1 MTIKTNVCNDYTRL
15 NGTHL
20 YPTDCSVANNTT
32 ENLDQYRKPF
42 YGIRNT
48 CGVFQNF
55 PLSAESSMIDEF
67 HSTSEVT
74 AETSWEEELSPKY
87 EFCRHIHSDND
98 WSLKYNSTDAV
109 VCLATPTMTTSWL
122 GVGEPTAGMPGRG
135 ENNFDRELSMDLA
148 KEDYL
153 RLMVPRNINM
163 WSPPP
168 SPIFQSSPSQIEDLS
183 ELQSVFSIPML
194 QFGSIIGQDNG
205 IELFEKTFN
214 ETTDGSFLFVTTNRA
229 DKLLVLL
236 RERGIEVQ
244 DIGKTRTPGILVVL
258 FKTHEF
264 AKRAFT
270 TQREIGIRMVP
281 PKYTKKYW
289 FKNPSPNFPVIFE
302 TSRRLT
308 VKAGKSSTNEK
319 IGDFL
324 MMDAKKGNGCL
335 VLADQM
341 KGHRLRVV
349 GYIGKFMNKY
359 GRIIEQ
365 TSMSKQ
371 KIIGWIS
378 TKSYKNKQKFV
389 HRRSM
394 NKIGDYVHYD
404 RFQVVE

>member
-55 PLSAESSMIDEF
+55 PLSTESSMIDEF
-67 HSTSEVT
+67 LSTSEVT
-74 AETSWEEELSPKY
+74 SETSWEEELSPKY
-87 EFCRHIHSDND
+87 KFYRHVHSDND
-98 WSLKYNSTDAV
+98 WSLKYNSTDGV
-109 VCLATPTMTTSWL
+109 GCLAIPTLTTSWL
-122 GVGEPTAGMPGRG
+122 GVGEQTTGIPGRG
-135 ENNFDRELSMDLA
+135 VNNFDRELSMDLA
-148 KEDYL
+148 QGDYL
-153 RLMVPRNINM
+153 GLMVPRNINM

-168 SPIFQSSPSQIEDLS
+168 SPIFQSSPSQIEELS
-183 ELQSVFSIPML
+183 ELQNVFSIPIL
-194 QFGSIIGQDNG
+194 QLGSIVGQDNG
-205 IELFEKTFN
+205 IELCEKTFN

-229 DKLLVLL
+229 DKLLFLL

-244 DIGKTRTPGILVVL
+244 DIGKTRTPGVLVVL

-281 PKYTKKYW
+281 PKYTRKYW
-289 FKNPSPNFPVIFE
+289 LKNPSPNFPVIFE

-324 MMDAKKGNGCL
+324 MMDAKKGRGCL

-341 KGHRLRVV
+341 KGRRMRVV
-349 GYIGKFMNKY
+349 GYIGKFMNTC

-365 TSMSKQ
+365 TSMSKR

-378 TKSYKNKQKFV
+378 TKSYKTRQKFV
-389 HRRSM
+389 RRISM
-394 NKIGDYVHYD
+394 NQIGGYLHDD
-404 RFQVVE
+404 RSRVVE